1 MERSPGSDLGDT
13 QSGGG
18 TQATEVAKQ
27 QAQQVT
33 QQTQQKAGQLADQG
47 RQQVKSQLATQKDQA
62 AERLSPIKTALQET
76 GQQLRNQ
83 GQEST
88 GQYADKAAEQVERF
102 SGYLRENDV
111 DQILDEVRNFARS
124 RPALFLGGAAA
135 LGFFATRF
143 LKSSSEEG
151 ASAGDGSGATPTAT
165 TSRATITYGT
175 EEPATALPPD
185 SVVDSPR
192 ARRTPLAGQ
201 PLSERDRTERGGE
214 PTEPPRA
221 Y

>member
-13 QSGGG
+13 QSGGE
-18 TQATEVAKQ
+18 TQATEAAKQ

-62 AERLSPIKTALQET
+62 AERLSPIKTALQEA

-102 SGYLRENDV
+102 SGYLCENDV

-135 LGFFATRF
+135 LGFLGTRF

-151 ASAGDGSGATPTAT
+151 ASAGDGSSSTPTA

-185 SVVDSPR
+185 SVEGSPT

-201 PLSERDRTERGGE
+201 PLSERDRTETGGE
-214 PTEPPRA
+214 PTEPPPA
-221 Y
+221 S